1 MKNFNKVLEDSFIK
15 SELSVEKKIENFPR
29 FVNRRDVAT
38 FLNRYEIFK
47 KIVGIHGSIIEC
59 GVNLGGGL
67 FSWLHFSSILEP
79 YNSSRYIVGF
89 DTFDGFQSDNEN
101 DDKGKYRDK
110 KLFKDFISNQSFDE
124 IKDSIEIQNQN
135 RPLNQLSKLSVVKGD
150 ATETIPKFLDE
161 NPHFLVSLL
170 HIDFDIHAPT
180 KVAIE
185 KFYPRMPKGSIIAFD
200 ELNAHEGPGETVAFL
215 ESMDI
220 KKYRLCRNSFDSYL
234 CYLIIE

>member
-1 MKNFNKVLEDSFIK
+1 MKNFNKVLEDSFNK
-15 SELSVEKKIENFPR
+15 SKLSVEKKIENFPR

-47 KIVGIHGSIIEC
+47 KIVGMHGSIVEC

-185 KFYPRMPKGSIIAFD
+185 KFLPRMPKGSIIAFD
-200 ELNAHEGPGETVAFL
+200 DLNAHEGPGETVAFL

-220 KKYRLCRNSFDSYL
+220 KKYRLYRNSFDSYL

>member
-1 MKNFNKVLEDSFIK
+1 MKDFYKLLGDNFSK
-15 SELSVEKKIENFPR
+15 SKLNLEKKIENFPR

-47 KIVGIHGSIIEC
+47 KIVGTHGSIIEC

-110 KLFKDFISNQSFDE
+110 KLFKDFISNQSYDE

-185 KFYPRMPKGSIIAFD
+185 NFLPRMPKGSIIAFD
-200 ELNAHEGPGETVAFL
+200 DLNAHEGPGETVAYL

>member
-1 MKNFNKVLEDSFIK
+1 MKNFYKVLEDSFNK
-15 SELSVEKKIENFPR
+15 SKLSVEKKIENFPR

-47 KIVGIHGSIIEC
+47 KIVGMHGSIVEC

-67 FSWLHFSSILEP
+67 FSWLHFSSIIEP

-89 DTFDGFQSDNEN
+89 DTFDGFQSVNEN

-185 KFYPRMPKGSIIAFD
+185 KFLPRMPKGSIIAFD
-200 ELNAHEGPGETVAFL
+200 DLNAHEGPGETVAFL

>member
-110 KLFKDFISNQSFDE
+110 KLFKDFISDQSFDE
-124 IKDSIEIQNQN
+124 IIDSIEIQNQN
-135 RPLNQLSKLSVVKGD
+135 RPINQLSKLSVVKGD

-180 KVAIE
+180 KVAIQ
-185 KFYPRMPKGSIIAFD
+185 KFLPRMPKGSIIAFD
-200 ELNAHEGPGETVAFL
+200 DLNAHEGPGETVAFL

>member
-185 KFYPRMPKGSIIAFD
+185 KFLPRMPKGSIIAFD
-200 ELNAHEGPGETVAFL
+200 DLNAHEGPGETVAFL